1 MSEAGYQGRVESC
14 SMMTAP
20 VRASITMLGVAWA
33 TPGKAAPEA
42 ASKNEIRRKAEGKDI
57 KDTRSEFGRRGG
69 GVAILRS
76 RVQLKFRRAFDSLY
90 DTNMLMR

>member
-57 KDTRSEFGRRGG
+57 KDTRSEVGRRG

-76 RVQLKFRRAFDSLY
+76 GIQLKFRRALDSLY